1 VRLLL
6 DENLSEFILP
16 SIADLYPQSLHVRLL
31 DRGGA
36 SDEMVWR
43 LAKEYGCVLVT
54 RDQDFLR
61 LSMMLG
67 PPPKVVWLN
76 VGNCS
81 NQDLIRLL
89 RALAADIE
97 QFDTQE
103 TAAFL
108 TLEL

>member
-6 DENLSEFILP
+6 DENLSEFILS

-36 SDEMVWR
+36 SDEVVWR
-43 LAKEYGCVLVT
+43 LAKEHGCILVT

-61 LSMMLG
+61 LSMLLG
-67 PPPKVVWLN
+67 PPPKVVWLD

-89 RALAADIE
+89 RTRVADIE
-97 QFDTQE
+97 QFERHE

-108 TLEL
+108 TLEM